1 MNSILKKD
9 VEFTPDMSRSINL
22 CVRDLIRTTSTPN
35 TNEESTF
42 LESFRLLLQKTKDRY
57 LIDALNLPAAQAS
70 HETAS
75 KMLEPLA
82 AAIKEIAESRAAK
95 DALKIDYAEFMKV
108 GIQASVDKLFSSYT
122 AGFDWSDITKVMEYS
137 SLFLE
142 KAYPEKIIPLIE
154 LLGRLFSSER
164 ATILRGVVDSVEK
177 ILSTEI
183 DKYVEKLSASNDPN
197 GKDSTAEM
205 QSIQIN
211 VMRTIKSLTKF
222 RSDVKGSTGCDH
234 EVKVDQATGLI
245 ILWCRKSEILL
256 RKWVESVVINDKRQ
270 KATGSSFNS
279 TSPIDVNESIT
290 QTIGQL
296 GSLLVEDSFVWTQA
310 AELLVS
316 TVTYYIQLQSHL
328 AVKYF
333 GSEFSE
339 DRRLDEVCISLANM
353 DKGQLMLGD
362 ITDQVDGFI
371 DQWKQVNN
379 VSDEDTRMQITSD
392 TINTA
397 VGDAIAKSKAYLT
410 KPLSLVA
417 ERAAIS
423 MAVPILKMAR
433 SSESGSGSSAAASGS
448 SENSGE
454 PSSNSQSNSY
464 SEQITSK
471 IDDILVSIS
480 DRVPQNVFRKTL
492 EAFLTAI
499 LEKLVEIAS
508 PDYEPESGNNQL
520 GLNDPSL
527 CAVFSGI
534 FDDIVAYFSAGLNKT
549 SIENIQIYKRAK
561 QLLLAYGLTT
571 DELITIVR
579 YTTATPPIELEDKR
593 FEGVSPAMVDGI
605 LRVRAKAG
613 DKWAMAYQKEGS
625 GSETS
630 NKVRNLLGLPPS
642 ELLIDSKTNFKE
654 FLGFLRFLIF
664 LGFFMIF

>member
-1 MNSILKKD
+1 MNTILKKD
-9 VEFTPDMSRSINL
+9 VDFTPEISKSINL
-22 CVRDLIRTTSTPN
+22 CVRDLIRTTSTSN
-35 TNEESTF
+35 SNEESTF
-42 LESFRLLLQKTKDRY
+42 LESFRLLLQKSKDRY
-57 LIDALNLPAAQAS
+57 LIDALNLPAAQES
-70 HETAS
+70 REISS

-82 AAIKEIAESRAAK
+82 SALKEIADCRLAK
-95 DALKIDYAEFMKV
+95 DALKIDYTDFMKV

-122 AGFDWSDITKVMEYS
+122 AGFDWSDVTKVMEYS

-142 KAYPEKIIPLIE
+142 KTYPEKILPLIE
-154 LLGRLFSSER
+154 MIGGIFSSER
-164 ATILRGVVDSVEK
+164 ATILRGIVDSVEK

-183 DKYVEKLSASNDPN
+183 DKYVEKLSVSTDPN
-197 GKDSTAEM
+197 GKDSTSEM

-211 VMRTIKSLTKF
+211 VMRTIKALTKF
-222 RSDVKGSTGCDH
+222 RSDVKKATGCDH
-234 EVKVDQATGLI
+234 DVKVEQATGLI

-270 KATGSSFNS
+270 KPASGAFNS

-316 TVTYYIQLQSHL
+316 TVTYYIQLQSHM

-333 GSEFSE
+333 SSEITE
-339 DRRLDEVCISLANM
+339 DRKLDEVCISLANM

-362 ITDQVDGFI
+362 VTDQVDGFI
-371 DQWKQVNN
+371 DQWKQANN
-379 VSDEDTRMQITSD
+379 VSDDDTRMQITSD
-392 TINTA
+392 TISTA
-397 VGDAIAKSKAYLT
+397 VGEAITKSKAYLT

-417 ERAAIS
+417 DRAAIS

-433 SSESGSGSSAAASGS
+433 SSEVGGDAGSAGSSA
-448 SENSGE
+448 NSGE
-454 PSSNSQSNSY
+454 SNSNSQSNSY

-508 PDYEPESGNNQL
+508 PEYEPESGNNQV

-527 CAVFSGI
+527 CAVFTGI

-549 SIENIQIYKRAK
+549 SIENIPIYKRAN
-561 QLLLAYGLTT
+561 QLLMAYGLTT

-593 FEGVSPAMVDGI
+593 FEGVSPAMIDGI

-613 DKWAMAYQKEGS
+613 DKWALAYQKEGS

-642 ELLIDSKTNFKE
+642 ELLIESK
-654 FLGFLRFLIF
+654 
-664 LGFFMIF
+664 